1 MTTLAAADVRN
12 KPQESDQS
20 AMFENRTSTVI
31 PRSRSSEAGFT
42 LIELMV
48 TLAVAAIMMTMAV
61 PSFTAMT
68 KNNRLTTQTNQ
79 LVTALNLA
87 RSEAINRRSTINVV
101 ATDASSTSN
110 EWGKGWNVVINGG
123 ATLKIFQSLE
133 GGSTLDSTNSIT
145 TLQYQTSGRAN
156 VTDTFTMCDDRSG
169 ETGRQISILTTG
181 RVTTRPVTC
190 S

>member
-1 MTTLAAADVRN
+1 ML
-12 KPQESDQS
+12 KSDQS
-20 AMFENRTSTVI
+20 KTPNQPRGFEH
-31 PRSRSSEAGFT
+31 GFT

-61 PSFTAMT
+61 PSFTSMT

-87 RSEAINRRSTINVV
+87 RSEAINRRATIDVI
-101 ATDASSTSN
+101 ALDASNSSN
-110 EWGKGWNVVINGG
+110 EWGKGWKVVINGG

-133 GGSTLDSTNSIT
+133 GGSTLDSANSVSTI
-145 TLQYQTSGRAN
+145 QYLASGRTS
-156 VTDTFTMCDDRSG
+156 VTDTFTMCDDRVA

-181 RVTTRPVTC
+181 RVSTTTVAC

>member
-1 MTTLAAADVRN
+1 MITLTAADVRD

-20 AMFENRTSTVI
+20 AMFENRTSTVV
-31 PRSRSSEAGFT
+31 PRSRSREAGFT

-87 RSEAINRRSTINVV
+87 RSEAINRRATINVV
-101 ATDASSTSN
+101 ATDASSSGN
-110 EWGKGWNVVINGG
+110 EWGKGWSVVINGG

-133 GGSTLDSTNSIT
+133 GDSTLDSTNSIAT
-145 TLQYQTSGRAN
+145 IQYQASGRAN

-181 RVTTRPVTC
+181 RVTTTPVTC

>member
-1 MTTLAAADVRN
+1 ML
-12 KPQESDQS
+12 KSHQS
-20 AMFENRTSTVI
+20 EI
-31 PRSRSSEAGFT
+31 PNQPRGRSHGFT

-61 PSFTAMT
+61 PSFTSMT

-87 RSEAINRRSTINVV
+87 RSEAINRRATIDVI
-101 ATDASSTSN
+101 ALDASNSSN
-110 EWGKGWNVVINGG
+110 EWGKGWKVVINGG

-133 GGSTLDSTNSIT
+133 GNSTLDSTNNISTI
-145 TLQYQTSGRAN
+145 QYLASGRTS
-156 VTDTFTMCDDRSG
+156 VTDTFTMCDDRVA
-169 ETGRQISILTTG
+169 ETGRQISILATG
-181 RVTTRPVTC
+181 RVSTTTVTC

>member
-1 MTTLAAADVRN
+1 MIVFHVADVKG
-12 KPQESDQS
+12 KPQEQDQP
-20 AMFENRTSTVI
+20 AMLANRTSTVV
-31 PRSRSSEAGFT
+31 PNSSREAGFT

-61 PSFTAMT
+61 PSFTSMT

-87 RSEAINRRSTINVV
+87 RSEAINRRATINVV
-101 ATDASSTSN
+101 ATDASSSGN
-110 EWGKGWNVVINGG
+110 EWGKGWSVVIDGG
-123 ATLKIFQSLE
+123 ATLRIFQSLE
-133 GGSTLDSTNSIT
+133 GGSTLDSTNSVT
-145 TLQYQTSGRAN
+145 TIQYQASGRAN

-181 RVTTRPVTC
+181 RVTTSPVTC